1 MYIHNR
7 KYCHICQPMKPSNCV
22 PMHYTVSPSTAVVT
36 WYLARWSFLRHVLSD
51 TTKETPCSMNTYVL
65 KRNLWLP
72 VCSCLL
78 FYETQWRR
86 STTWPLWP
94 LLMCGSDHSGHRGAV
109 VVVSGRRQADHRAC
123 LLIHR
128 PESWSGE
135 PVIHTATWVQRLQL
149 FNEVRFHSVL
159 LRTVTNWYE
168 ASVQVGESLQTF
180 WNIIVPACSGYNWRL
195 QVWYKCGWWG
205 EDMAREV
212 GRGSWGAG
220 KWK

>member
-1 MYIHNR
+1 
-7 KYCHICQPMKPSNCV
+7 
-22 PMHYTVSPSTAVVT
+22 VSPSTAAVT
-36 WYLARWSFLRHVLSD
+36 EYPIRYSFLRHMLGD
-51 TTKETPCSMNTYVL
+51 ATKRTPCIINTYVL

-72 VCSCLL
+72 LRSGLL
-78 FYETQWRR
+78 FYEPQWRR
-86 STTWPLWP
+86 PATWPLWP
-94 LLMCGSDHSGHRGAV
+94 LLMCGSDHSGHWGAV

-135 PVIHTATWVQRLQL
+135 PVINTATWEQRLHL

-180 WNIIVPACSGYNWRL
+180 RNIIVPASSGCNWRL

-205 EDMAREV
+205 
-212 GRGSWGAG
+212 
-220 KWK
+220 